1 MCFVRLSFSGSSVSS
16 NLHFATGF
24 VALRFSRISHR
35 PRPEVLPFAS
45 PNLQYGSLLVQKV
58 GRCRH

>member
-24 VALRFSRISHR
+24 VALRFSRITIDPDR
-35 PRPEVLPFAS
+35 RF
-45 PNLQYGSLLVQKV
+45 SL
-58 GRCRH
+58 